1 MSNAFACVLI
11 MCKVTSHF
19 LTPRC
24 FGDSFF
30 HSSVTSEYARGVG
43 LIERSSYTLSVQFLN
58 RISYVTELV
67 RERSLI
73 TNLFLCLYE
82 ILSLATISEVPALV
96 VRDFDAIGTSNLIAA
111 IMVLLGHAP
120 LVGADDESLF
130 RAFDAELNDIMNR
143 SGGDSR
149 HHGRVSTRGLTREH
163 HKNLIE
169 RSAILNPKLDPTH
182 DALAHRRYR

>member
-1 MSNAFACVLI
+1 MCVSINSKYLLVDSLI
-11 MCKVTSHF
+11 AALATI
-19 LTPRC
+19 
-24 FGDSFF
+24 FF
-30 HSSVTSEYARGVG
+30 NFSVTGEYARGVG

-82 ILSLATISEVPALV
+82 ILSLATISKAVPPTV
-96 VRDFDAIGTSNLIAA
+96 MNDFDTAGTSNLIAA
-111 IMVLLGHAP
+111 IMVLMGHAST
-120 LVGADDESLF
+120 VGADDETLF

-163 HKNLIE
+163 HRNLIE
-169 RSAILNPKLDPTH
+169 RSAMLNPKLDPTH
-182 DALAHRRYR
+182 NALAHRRYR

>member
-1 MSNAFACVLI
+1 VSTAIACVLI
-11 MCKVTSHF
+11 SPKTSYL
-19 LTPRC
+19 LTLR
-24 FGDSFF
+24 
-30 HSSVTSEYARGVG
+30 SSVTQFFHFSVTGEYARGVG

-58 RISYVTELV
+58 RISY
-67 RERSLI
+67 
-73 TNLFLCLYE
+73 E
-82 ILSLATISEVPALV
+82 ILSLAMISEVPTIV
-96 VRDFDAIGTSNLIAA
+96 IRDFDAIGTSNLIAA
-111 IMVLLGHAP
+111 IMVLLGHVS

-130 RAFDAELNDIMNR
+130 RAFDAELKDIMNR

-169 RSAILNPKLDPTH
+169 RSVMLNPKLDPTH

>member
-1 MSNAFACVLI
+1 MFVLLFA
-11 MCKVTSHF
+11 
-19 LTPRC
+19 
-24 FGDSFF
+24 DY
-30 HSSVTSEYARGVG
+30 SVTGEYARGVG

-67 RERSLI
+67 RERRLI

-82 ILSLATISEVPALV
+82 ILSLASIREVSSQAD
-96 VRDFDAIGTSNLIAA
+96 RDYDAIGASNLIAA
-111 IMVLLGHAP
+111 ALALLGHTS
-120 LVGADDESLF
+120 LVGADDESIF

-163 HKNLIE
+163 HRSILE
-169 RSAILNPKLDPTH
+169 RSTLLNPKLDPTH
-182 DALAHRRYR
+182 NALAHRRYR

>member
-1 MSNAFACVLI
+1 
-11 MCKVTSHF
+11 
-19 LTPRC
+19 
-24 FGDSFF
+24 
-30 HSSVTSEYARGVG
+30 VG

-67 RERSLI
+67 RERNLI

-82 ILSLATISEVPALV
+82 TLSLATMREVPTFGV
-96 VRDFDAIGTSNLIAA
+96 GGFDANVSSNLIAA
-111 IMVLLGHAP
+111 IMVLLGHAS

-130 RAFDAELNDIMNR
+130 RAFDAELNDVMNR

-169 RSAILNPKLDPTH
+169 RSAMLNQTLDPTH